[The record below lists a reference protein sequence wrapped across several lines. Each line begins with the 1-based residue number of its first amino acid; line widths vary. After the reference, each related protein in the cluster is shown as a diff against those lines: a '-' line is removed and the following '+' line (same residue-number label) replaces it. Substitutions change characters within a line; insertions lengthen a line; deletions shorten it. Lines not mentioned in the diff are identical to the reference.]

1 MRARRLPRRKLS
13 LPYQEYRTRL
23 DTTRELLRASGY
35 NGLLALSGYAERDG
49 NVCYLCGHKNAF
61 PYATKTDQVSGLGY
75 SALLVPTE
83 GETTLIAPLGYQAD
97 AVVGVDK
104 SKTGTNLTHD
114 FVDAIKET
122 RLVASR
128 LAVAG
133 GDIIPAVYIDEMRSE
148 FPELTLEYRDDL
160 LTDQRIVKSEN
171 ELNLIRQASKI
182 ADKAMAAA
190 IKAIK
195 PGMTESAIG
204 SIARK
209 AAMDAGADY
218 VVRDRVHS
226 GREMGQ
232 LRWPFA
238 SSKKIRRG
246 ELVSIDFVGW
256 VKSYGF
262 DILRIGCAGRPN
274 KQQRRLIEVA
284 GQATEA
290 MSEKLT
296 DQNEIE
302 ASISVLGEFE
312 KDGFQVSPFGHGI
325 GLEIVENPFLFPGVS
340 GKVRKRMVLC
350 VEPDV
355 RWKGNF
361 ASIENEIVVT
371 GGKPEVLT
379 KLPIFWA

>member
-1 MRARRLPRRKLS
+1 MDKI
-13 LPYQEYRTRL
+13 
-23 DTTRELLRASGY
+23 REQLRALGY
-35 NGLLALSGYAERDG
+35 NGLLAVSGYAERDG

-61 PYATKTDQVSGLGY
+61 PYSAKTNEVSGLGY

-83 GETTLIAPLGYQAD
+83 GDTILIAPLGYQSN
-97 AVVGVDK
+97 AVVGIG
-104 SKTGTNLTHD
+104 SHKTGTNFAHDLT
-114 FVDAIKET
+114 DAIKET
-122 RLVASR
+122 HLTTSK
-128 LAVAG
+128 LALAG
-133 GDIIPAVYIDEMRSE
+133 GDIIPAIYIDEMKRE
-148 FPELTLEYRDDL
+148 FPELTFEYRDEL
-160 LTDQRIVKSEN
+160 LANLRMLKSKN
-171 ELNLIRQASKI
+171 ELQLIRQASKI

-204 SIARK
+204 SVARK

-238 SSKKIRRG
+238 SSKRIRRG

-262 DILRIGCAGRPN
+262 DILRIGCAGKPN
-274 KQQRRLIEVA
+274 KQQRELIEVA
-284 GQATEA
+284 AQATEA
-290 MSEKLT
+290 MTGKLT
-296 DQNEIE
+296 DQSAIE
-302 ASISVLGEFE
+302 SSISALGQFE
-312 KDGFQVSPFGHGI
+312 KNGFHVSPFGHGI
-325 GLEIVENPFLFPGVS
+325 GLEIVENPYLFPGVT
-340 GKVRKRMVLC
+340 GKVRSNMVFC

-361 ASIENEIVVT
+361 ASIENEIIVT
-371 GGKPEVLT
+371 AGKPEVMT
-379 KLPIFWA
+379 KLPVFWT

>member
-1 MRARRLPRRKLS
+1 MPAQLLTLPKQD
-13 LPYQEYRTRL
+13 YQTRM
-23 DTTRELLRASGY
+23 DKIREQLRALGY
-35 NGLLALSGYAERDG
+35 NGLLAVSGYAERDG

-61 PYATKTDQVSGLGY
+61 PYSAKTNEVSGLGY

-83 GETTLIAPLGYQAD
+83 GDTILIAPLGYQSN
-97 AVVGVDK
+97 AVVGIG
-104 SKTGTNLTHD
+104 SHKTGTNFAHDLT
-114 FVDAIKET
+114 DAIKET
-122 RLVASR
+122 HLTTSK
-128 LAVAG
+128 LALAG
-133 GDIIPAVYIDEMRSE
+133 GDIIPAIYIDEMKRE
-148 FPELTLEYRDDL
+148 FPELTFEYRDEL
-160 LTDQRIVKSEN
+160 LANLRMLKSKN
-171 ELNLIRQASKI
+171 ELQLIRQASKI

-204 SIARK
+204 SVARK

-238 SSKKIRRG
+238 SSKRIRRG

-262 DILRIGCAGRPN
+262 DILRIGCAGKPN
-274 KQQRRLIEVA
+274 KQQRELIEVA
-284 GQATEA
+284 AQATEA
-290 MSEKLT
+290 MTGKLT
-296 DQNEIE
+296 DQSAIE
-302 ASISVLGEFE
+302 SSISALGQFE
-312 KDGFQVSPFGHGI
+312 KNGFHVSPFGHGI
-325 GLEIVENPFLFPGVS
+325 GLEIVENPYLFPGVT
-340 GKVRKRMVLC
+340 GKVRSNMVFC

-361 ASIENEIVVT
+361 ASIENEIIVT
-371 GGKPEVLT
+371 AGKPEVMT
-379 KLPIFWA
+379 KLPVFWT